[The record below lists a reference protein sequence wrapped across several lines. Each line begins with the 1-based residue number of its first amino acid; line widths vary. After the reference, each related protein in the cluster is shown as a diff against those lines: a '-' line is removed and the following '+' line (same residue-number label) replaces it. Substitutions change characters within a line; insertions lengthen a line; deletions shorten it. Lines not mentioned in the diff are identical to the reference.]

1 MKTVLSKLF
10 FNRWAAF
17 FHDVLCVPLALLL
30 AYWLRFNLG
39 AVPPNYLLGAKTML
53 IIVIPVQSAL
63 FWIFGFYRGF
73 WRFAS
78 IPDLVRIIK
87 SVVVGTVLSLLVVMV
102 FLQVAVVPRSVVVL
116 YPILLVLSLSSSRI
130 FYRYL
135 KDHHFNLARKSG
147 KRALIIGAGRA
158 GESLVRDLLNS
169 EIYQPMGFLDDK
181 AQAQGREIR
190 GVRVLGTCSEI
201 EPIVKQLDI
210 QTVLLAIPSARR
222 GVVADMISECARLG
236 VKCKTLPSLL
246 ELTGQKIQSKHLRD
260 ITVDDLLGR
269 DPVKLDNVA
278 IADYLEGKTI
288 LVTGGGGSIGSELC
302 RQIAK
307 SQPRRL
313 IIFDHGEFNLY
324 TIELELRGKF
334 PDLDLLAILGDV
346 KVESRVTW
354 VFKEFRPDVVF
365 HAAAYKHVPM
375 VEKNPV
381 EGVCNNVLGTRLVA
395 DAADRFG
402 ANRFVLVSTDK
413 AVNPANI
420 MGATKRIAELY
431 CQNLAQRSKT
441 KFITTR
447 FGNVLGSAGSVV
459 PLFEKQIKSGGP
471 ITVTHKDITRYFM
484 TIPEAVSLILQAGS
498 MGKGGEIYVLEM
510 GEPVLIRDLAE
521 QMIRLSGL
529 RVGEDIQI
537 HYTGLRPGEK
547 LYEEVFHSG
556 EGVVG
561 TEHPKLQLAQARLVD
576 WEWLVSEITALKA
589 VAHDRDLP
597 QLMSHLKMIVPE
609 YCDGPPT
616 APLKSEREV
625 AGGKPHPI
633 KRLSLAS

>member
-1 MKTVLSKLF
+1 MTTMISKLF
-10 FNRWAAF
+10 FSRWIAF
-17 FHDVLCVPLALLL
+17 GHDVLCIPISILL

-39 AVPPNYLLGAKTML
+39 DVPPHYLTGARSML
-53 IIVIPVQSAL
+53 LVAIPVQAIL
-63 FWIFGFYRGF
+63 FWVFGFYRGY

-87 SVVVGTVLSLLVVMV
+87 SVAIGAVFCALIVVF
-102 FLQVAVVPRSVVVL
+102 FLQVVPVPRTVVVL

-130 FYRYL
+130 LYRYL
-135 KDHHFNLARKSG
+135 KDHHFNLARKNG
-147 KRALIIGAGRA
+147 KKALIVGAGRA
-158 GESLVRDLLNS
+158 GDSLARDLLNS
-169 EIYQPMGFLDDK
+169 ELFQPMGFLDDDVR
-181 AQAQGREIR
+181 AQGREIR
-190 GVRVLGTCSEI
+190 GVRVLGTCRDLESI
-201 EPIVKQLDI
+201 IKQLEV
-210 QTVLLAIPSARR
+210 QTVLLAIPSAAR
-222 GVVADMISECARLG
+222 GFVVGMISECARLG

-269 DPVKLDNVA
+269 DPVKLDDKA
-278 IADYLEGKTI
+278 IDDYLAGKSI

-307 SQPRRL
+307 SKPKCL
-313 IIFDHGEFNLY
+313 IIFDHSEFNLY
-324 TIELELRGKF
+324 AIELELLGKF
-334 PDLDLLAILGDV
+334 PDLILVAVLGDV

-354 VFKEFRPDVVF
+354 VFKEFKPEVVF

-381 EGVCNNVLGTRLVA
+381 EGVCNNVVGTRLVA

-402 ANRFVLVSTDK
+402 VRRFVLVSTDK
-413 AVNPANI
+413 AVNPANV
-420 MGATKRIAELY
+420 MGATKRVAEVY

-459 PLFEKQIKSGGP
+459 PLFEQQIKAGGP
-471 ITVTHKDITRYFM
+471 ITVTHKEITRYFM
-484 TIPEAVSLILQAGS
+484 TIPESVGLILQAGA
-498 MGKGGEIYVLEM
+498 MGKGGEIFVLEM

-547 LYEEVFHSG
+547 LYEEVFHLG

-576 WEWLVSEITALKA
+576 WEWLVGELNALEG
-589 VAHDRDLP
+589 VAYDRNLP
-597 QLMSHLKMIVPE
+597 QIMGYLKMIVPE
-609 YCDGPPT
+609 YTPGSSSV
-616 APLKSEREV
+616 LERNIARDED
-625 AGGKPHPI
+625 
-633 KRLSLAS
+633 RLIQKLALAS

>member
-1 MKTVLSKLF
+1 MKTIIAKLF

-17 FHDVLCVPLALLL
+17 VHDVLCIPLALVLT
-30 AYWLRFNLG
+30 YWLRFNLSD
-39 AVPPNYLLGAKTML
+39 VPEQFLGPARIMLLVAM
-53 IIVIPVQSAL
+53 PSQSAL
-63 FWIFGFYRGF
+63 FWAFGFYRGF

-78 IPDLVRIIK
+78 LPDLVRIIK
-87 SVVVGTVLSLLVVMV
+87 SVAVGTVFCSLVVV
-102 FLQVAVVPRSVVVL
+102 VILRVGVVPRTVFVL
-116 YPILLVLSLSSSRI
+116 YPILLVLFLSGSRF

-135 KDHHFNLARKSG
+135 KDHRLYLARNIG
-147 KRALIIGAGRA
+147 QRALIIGAGRA
-158 GESLVRDLLNS
+158 GDSLVRDLLAS
-169 EIYQPMGFLDDK
+169 ELYQPLGFLDDDT
-181 AQAQGREIR
+181 QTHGREIR
-190 GVRVLGTCSEI
+190 GVRVLGSCTDLGSLT
-201 EPIVKQLDI
+201 KKLDI

-222 GVVADMISECARLG
+222 GFVAGMIGECGRLG

-246 ELTGQKIQSKHLRD
+246 ELTGQQIQTKHLRD

-269 DPVKLDNVA
+269 DAVKLDDAA
-278 IADYLEGKTI
+278 IADYLTGKII

-307 SQPRRL
+307 SRPRRL
-313 IIFDHGEFNLY
+313 IIFEHGEFNLY
-324 TIELELRGKF
+324 SIEMELQGKF
-334 PDLDLLAILGDV
+334 PELDLVAVLGDV
-346 KVESRVTW
+346 KVESRVAW
-354 VFKEFRPDVVF
+354 AFKEFRPEVVF

-381 EGVCNNVLGTRLVA
+381 EGVCNNVVGTRLVA
-395 DAADRFG
+395 DLADRFG
-402 ANRFVLVSTDK
+402 VRRFVLVSTDK
-413 AVNPANI
+413 AVNPANV

-459 PLFEKQIKSGGP
+459 PRFEQQIKEGGP
-471 ITVTHKDITRYFM
+471 VTVTHKDITRYFM
-484 TIPEAVSLILQAGS
+484 TIPEAVGLILQAGA

-521 QMIRLSGL
+521 QMIRLSGF

-547 LYEEVFHSG
+547 LYEEVFHAG
-556 EGVVG
+556 EGVIG

-576 WEWLVSEITALKA
+576 WDWLVSELDALQGE
-589 VAHDRDLP
+589 AHERDLP
-597 QLMSHLKMIVPE
+597 LLMRHLKTIVPE
-609 YCDGPPT
+609 YRAEAPGLAAVADEVMPP
-616 APLKSEREV
+616 R
-625 AGGKPHPI
+625 
-633 KRLSLAS
+633 RLAALVN